1 MRRRCCDLLVHA
13 GKKVLGLFNLV
24 CFFAIETCGGRC
36 SLPPFRKEK
45 LDLDDT
51 AFRGNEMEVVLDK
64 TAAVVSGRK
73 LEIE

>member
-1 MRRRCCDLLVHA
+1 MEA
-13 GKKVLGLFNLV
+13 GV
-24 CFFAIETCGGRC
+24 R

-51 AFRGNEMEVVLDK
+51 ALRGNEMEVVLDK

-73 LEIE
+73 LEME